1 MLDILISDDF
11 VTGKYSLFMKYI
23 IYYIYITFVRSETKI
38 M

>member
-23 IYYIYITFVRSETKI
+23 IYITFVRSETKI